1 MHTFRLWVQ
10 FHHGF
15 LALFA
20 QKRQYYHWFF
30 DDGCPLD
37 PLPPACAPALLNS
50 SQQLSAN
57 QLNQP
62 SQDTFIGTL
71 ASRFGSQLRLKVLK
85 GSAAKAVAYNKSA
98 RPKGRRRVEFRLK
111 KSAKSEEPRRPPL
124 LPTATVPDHT
134 RSPSDL

>member
-1 MHTFRLWVQ
+1 MPTRPIKINTFRLWVQ

-15 LALFA
+15 LAFFD
-20 QKRQYYHWFF
+20 QNRQYYHCFF

-71 ASRFGSQLRLKVLK
+71 ASRFGSQLRLKVFK
-85 GSAAKAVAYNKSA
+85 GSAAKAAAYKSA
-98 RPKGRRRVEFRLK
+98 RPKGKRRVKFRLK
-111 KSAKSEEPRRPPL
+111 KSAKSEELQRPPL
-124 LPTATVPDHT
+124 LPTATIA
-134 RSPSDL
+134 